1 MLERTAG
8 ELRHRPSSRRDRHE
22 VDPANSRPTEYAAVT
37 QRHEQCVVTILPQ
50 NLEDLGGRGAAPDEG
65 CGHGTSAGSRA
76 VSRRRLHAPS
86 AIASALSWREGDSRQ
101 SDKGPGRRRDEH
113 NRQPC
118 PRVTRR
124 FGYLVQRHERVRGV
138 INGHGDLTP
147 MRCSLSQYQ
156 LPSHRSRLAR
166 RCSARQEYTFVF
178 YLATG

>member
-1 MLERTAG
+1 M
-8 ELRHRPSSRRDRHE
+8 
-22 VDPANSRPTEYAAVT
+22 T
-37 QRHEQCVVTILPQ
+37 QGHEQCVVTILSQ
-50 NLEDLGGRGAAPDEG
+50 NLEDLGGRGAAPDQG
-65 CGHGTSAGSRA
+65 CARYVGGKPSRQAAEIARPLGDRLGSELAR
-76 VSRRRLHAPS
+76 
-86 AIASALSWREGDSRQ
+86 GDSRQ
-101 SDKGPGRRRDEH
+101 SDKGPGGWRDED

-124 FGYLVQRHERVRGV
+124 FGYLVQGQERVRGV